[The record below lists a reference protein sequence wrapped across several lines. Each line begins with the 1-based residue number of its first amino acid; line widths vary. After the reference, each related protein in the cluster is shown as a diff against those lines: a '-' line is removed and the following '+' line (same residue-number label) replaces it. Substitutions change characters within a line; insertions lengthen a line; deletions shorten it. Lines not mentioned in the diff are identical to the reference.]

1 MSEKP
6 DGTSAPSSS
15 TVDAGIVATGVL
27 VAVAVA
33 VAVRCG
39 KAVSVGADSVADEG
53 EGGVTEPGV
62 VWQAASVITINMK
75 NLLNTFPLVQSE
87 YDWII
92 LTLRTYRFP
101 RSFHRSR
108 G

>member
-6 DGTSAPSSS
+6 GGTSAPSSS
-15 TVDAGIVATGVL
+15 TVDAGIMATGVL
-27 VAVAVA
+27 VKVAVT

-39 KAVSVGADSVADEG
+39 KAVSVEDDDAVAGEG
-53 EGGVTEPGV
+53 EGGLTVLVV

-75 NLLNTFPLVQSE
+75 NLLNTFPLVQS
-87 YDWII
+87 
-92 LTLRTYRFP
+92 
-101 RSFHRSR
+101 